1 MIIYE
6 RICGVRYMSDDSVK
20 EVLRKFYRVIA
31 IFSRDFRYPGYTLN
45 DAVVLGIVARH
56 PGIIASNISEYCA
69 IDRGYLS
76 KTLKK
81 LESRGLVDRELQNR
95 PPFEKLLNVTPLGVQ
110 IYNEIE
116 ELVDRSVDEHLS
128 VLSDDE
134 MRGFQNEIFALLQ
147 SLNKVVPDYP
157 DSIKKD
163 RPDV

>member
-1 MIIYE
+1 
-6 RICGVRYMSDDSVK
+6 
-20 EVLRKFYRVIA
+20 
-31 IFSRDFRYPGYTLN
+31 
-45 DAVVLGIVARH
+45 
-56 PGIIASNISEYCA
+56 
-69 IDRGYLS
+69 
-76 KTLKK
+76 
-81 LESRGLVDRELQNR
+81 
-95 PPFEKLLNVTPLGVQ
+95 LGVQ